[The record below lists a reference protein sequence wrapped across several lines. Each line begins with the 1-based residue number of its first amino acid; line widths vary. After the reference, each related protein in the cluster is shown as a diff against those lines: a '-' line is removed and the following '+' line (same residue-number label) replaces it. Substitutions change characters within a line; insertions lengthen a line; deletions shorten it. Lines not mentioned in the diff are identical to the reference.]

1 MFFSEYSRK
10 QILLFATTCWLWIV
24 TSVACAALDTQYT
37 LSIDSAANQ
46 PFIAELN
53 LGNVSTNTELGCFS
67 AQWSI
72 ENAAMHLEY
81 TTLGNTQGLL
91 TIWSDTTATGPF
103 TLRVNDQCQ
112 HSHYIF
118 HVDAMNQVSAELP
131 TATPAAENLLT
142 SQAPIKTIP
151 ADTAGTTLSDQ
162 EFESLQQQIRQLQE
176 NFELLQTQLNTLYRA
191 NLQQS
196 HALEMR
202 SAELSH
208 AKSENHLLRTLILCL
223 GLALLCSSYFFADW
237 LRRHS
242 ENPRIGHGKNSPAP
256 KTAGHENPGMR
267 EQAPT
272 TAPTAY
278 GAYSASPAATGS
290 PTPPSNIRKLPTGRA
305 QPFPRQANDDE
316 LSPRKQNDSATATD
330 SETVIKDA
338 SHFLTHGRINQAI
351 QYLQNHLAQQPKCS
365 PWVWLYLLD
374 LLGREGK
381 QQEFDLAASE
391 CRKHFNINVER
402 NPDPALHGIESF
414 SRITRALQQAWGTP
428 EVVTLIDDLIYNT
441 RLVPRIGFERT
452 VFEDLM
458 LLRAIACASQA
469 LPKNAPSYVEN
480 VPKDDS
486 HGLRELQQLSE
497 DIGALSPSDS
507 TAFQYWSDFTFE
519 LDEYPAKRK
528 SA

>member
-1 MFFSEYSRK
+1 MLFSECYRK
-10 QILLFATTCWLWIV
+10 QLLLFSTACWLWIV
-24 TSVACAALDTQYT
+24 TPVAYAALSTQHT
-37 LSIDSAANQ
+37 LSIESAPNQ

-53 LGNVSTNTELGCFS
+53 LGNVSTNTELDCFS
-67 AQWSI
+67 AQWTV
-72 ENAAMHLEY
+72 ENAAMHFEY

-91 TIWSDTTATGPF
+91 TIWSDSTAQGPF
-103 TLRVNDQCQ
+103 TLSVNDQCQ
-112 HSHYIF
+112 HSHYTF
-118 HVDAMNQVSAELP
+118 HVDAMNQVSADLP
-131 TATPAAENLLT
+131 TAAPAAATLPT
-142 SQAPIKTIP
+142 SQASIKTIP
-151 ADTAGTTLSDQ
+151 ADTTSTTLSDE

-176 NFELLQTQLNTLYRA
+176 NFELLQTQLNTLYKA

-196 HALEMR
+196 HALEVR
-202 SAELSH
+202 SAELNH

-223 GLALLCSSYFFADW
+223 GLVLLCSSYFFADW

-242 ENPRIGHGKNSPAP
+242 ENPRIRHKKSSSEPKNSEQ
-256 KTAGHENPGMR
+256 ENQSMR
-267 EQAPT
+267 EHPPT
-272 TAPTAY
+272 MASTAQGT
-278 GAYSASPAATGS
+278 YSASPTLTGS
-290 PTPPSNIRKLPTGRA
+290 STTQSNIRKLPTGRA

-316 LSPRKQNDSATATD
+316 LSPRKLTGSPTAPD

-351 QYLQNHLAQQPKCS
+351 QYLQNHLVQQPKCS

-414 SRITRALQQAWGTP
+414 SRITKALQQAWGTP
-428 EVVTLIDDLIYNT
+428 EVVSLIDDLIYNT

-458 LLRAIACASQA
+458 LLRAIACTTQA

-480 VPKDDS
+480 APKDDS

-519 LDEYPAKRK
+519 LEEYPAKRK

>member
-1 MFFSEYSRK
+1 MFFSERSRK
-10 QILLFATTCWLWIV
+10 QLLLFSTTCWLWIV
-24 TSVACAALDTQYT
+24 TSVACAAFDAQQT
-37 LSIDSAANQ
+37 LSIASAPNQ

-53 LGNVSTNTELGCFS
+53 LENVSTNTELSCFR
-67 AQWSI
+67 ARWSI
-72 ENAAMHLEY
+72 KNAAMHLEY
-81 TTLGNTQGLL
+81 TTLGNSQGLL
-91 TIWSDTTATGPF
+91 TIWSDSAAEGPF
-103 TLRVNDQCQ
+103 SLSVKDDCQ
-112 HSHYIF
+112 HSHYTF
-118 HVDAMNQVSAELP
+118 HIDAMNQVSADLP
-131 TATPAAENLLT
+131 TALHATEKQPA
-142 SQAPIKTIP
+142 SQSSA
-151 ADTAGTTLSDQ
+151 TASPTDKPNAALSDE

-176 NFELLQTQLNTLYRA
+176 NFVLLQTQLNELYQT

-196 HALEMR
+196 KALEIR
-202 SAELSH
+202 SAALSH

-223 GLALLCSSYFFADW
+223 GLVLLCSSYFFADW

-242 ENPRIGHGKNSPAP
+242 ENPRVARAKNTSASTPA
-256 KTAGHENPGMR
+256 EQDNPGMR
-267 EQAPT
+267 EQATTSTVNSAYAAGAVT
-272 TAPTAY
+272 TASQS
-278 GAYSASPAATGS
+278 G
-290 PTPPSNIRKLPTGRA
+290 PSNIRKLPVGRA
-305 QPFPRQANDDE
+305 QPFPPQANDDE
-316 LSPRKQNDSATATD
+316 LSPRKKTD
-330 SETVIKDA
+330 STPAFDSEMVIKDA

-402 NPDPALHGIESF
+402 NLDPALHGIESF
-414 SRITRALQQAWGTP
+414 SRITKALQQAWGTP

-458 LLRAIACASQA
+458 LLRAIACSTQA
-469 LPKNAPSYVEN
+469 LPKVAPSYVEN
-480 VPKDDS
+480 IPKDDS
-486 HGLRELQQLSE
+486 QGLRELQQLSE

-519 LDEYPAKRK
+519 LAEYPAKRK